1 MLPTII
7 TLVTLAAAVL
17 NICLF
22 FKLWGMCGDVRRMMR
37 MMEQKW
43 QFMHK
48 EDEPKPTL
56 RV

>member
-1 MLPTII
+1 MNEFI
-7 TLVTLAAAVL
+7 TLVTLLAAVL

>member
-7 TLVTLAAAVL
+7 TLVALLAAVL

-22 FKLWGMCGDVRRMMR
+22 FKLWGMMR